1 VNDLFEALKVSIRQ
15 YMEVDSLT
23 PRKKQ
28 QVKETYGKFIYNM
41 DTVDSILNF
50 DKEEKS
56 NEEE

>member
-15 YMEVDSLT
+15 YMEVDTLT

-28 QVKETYGKFIYNM
+28 QLKETYGKFVYDM
-41 DTVDSILNF
+41 DTVDSLLDF

-56 NEEE
+56 NEEK

>member
-1 VNDLFEALKVSIRQ
+1 MNDLFEALKVSIRQ

-41 DTVDSILNF
+41 DTVDSILTF

>member
-1 VNDLFEALKVSIRQ
+1 MNDLFEALKVSIRQ